1 MKDDLS
7 GPTRMT
13 LPSRGSLLVAL
24 VGSVAVLSL
33 AGCTTAPPLSPS
45 GSHIGTE
52 PAKASAPVA
61 SIPQPVDIPASLPKP
76 KAVPRQET
84 YSVVVNNVKV
94 QELLFALARDAKINV
109 DVHPGLNGTVT
120 LNAIDQ
126 TLPQLLSRIARQV
139 DMRYEIDGPNLIVM
153 PDSPFLRTYRVDYVN
168 LARDTTGSVSINTQ
182 ITSSGG
188 GSSSSGSG
196 SVGGSALGGSNNS
209 TTEVRNTGRNRFWE
223 SIEKNIKDIL
233 RETDKILPEGSSETV
248 IENDDVQTTTGTG
261 AQPGSTSGRRQAA
274 PTSLAASPNAAMLQ
288 TSGTQIVRRTTF
300 REAAS
305 VIVNPETGIVTV
317 RATGRQHEK
326 VHEFIDQVMMSAKRQ
341 VLIEATIAEVTL
353 GNGYQQGID
362 WSRLRPD
369 GSGFGIASAQL
380 GANPTTSITPFVI
393 NYSTAGKTL
402 NVLSSINLLER
413 FGTVKVLSS
422 PKLSVL
428 NNQTALLKVVDNIVY
443 FEVKADTTTTAN
455 VGTTTAF
462 TTTPRSVSVG
472 LVMSVTPQI
481 SDNDSIV
488 LNVRPTISRVTALAR
503 DPNPSIPASIPNNVP
518 QIQTRELESILRVS
532 NGDIAVLGGLMEDRI
547 DYKTGRVPILGA
559 IPAFGEVLTSRDNAV
574 QKTELVIFLRP
585 IVIRDPSLDGD
596 YRGYR
601 DRLPSSDYFRNNPN
615 PPLPQWELGTK

>member
-1 MKDDLS
+1 
-7 GPTRMT
+7 MT
-13 LPSRGSLLVAL
+13 LPSRGSLLAAL
-24 VGSVAVLSL
+24 VGIVAVLSL

-52 PAKASAPVA
+52 PARPSAPVA
-61 SIPQPVDIPASLPKP
+61 SIPQPVDIPATLPKP

-94 QELLFALARDAKINV
+94 QELLFALARDARINV

-139 DMRYEIDGPNLIVM
+139 DMRYEIDGPNLVVM

-182 ITSSGG
+182 ITSGGG

-196 SVGGSALGGSNNS
+196 SVGVSALGGSNNS

-223 SIEKNIKDIL
+223 SLEKNIKDIL

-248 IENDDVQTTTGTG
+248 IENEDLQTTTGTG
-261 AQPGSTSGRRQAA
+261 AQPGGTSGRRQAA
-274 PTSLAASPNAAMLQ
+274 PTGLAASPNAATLQ
-288 TSGTQIVRRTTF
+288 TTGTQIVRRTTF

-317 RATGRQHEK
+317 RATARQHEK

-380 GANPTTSITPFVI
+380 GANPTSNITPFVI

-481 SDNDSIV
+481 SDNDNIV

-518 QIQTRELESILRVS
+518 QIQTRELESVLRVS

-559 IPAFGEVLTSRDNAV
+559 IPAFGEALTSRDNAV

>member
-1 MKDDLS
+1 
-7 GPTRMT
+7 MT
-13 LPSRGSLLVAL
+13 QQSIRVLPARLFVCAM
-24 VGSVAVLSL
+24 AVSL
-33 AGCTTAPPLSPS
+33 AGCTTAPPLTPS
-45 GSHIGTE
+45 STHIGTE
-52 PAKASAPVA
+52 PPRPSTSAA
-61 SIPQPVDIPASLPKP
+61 SIPKPVDVPAALPKP
-76 KAVPRQET
+76 KAIPRQET

-139 DMRYEIDGPNLIVM
+139 DMRYEIDGPNLVVM

-182 ITSSGG
+182 ITSGGSG
-188 GSSSSGSG
+188 GSSSSGG
-196 SVGGSALGGSNNS
+196 ATVGGSALGGSNNS

-223 SIEKNIKDIL
+223 SLEKNIKDIL

-248 IENDDVQTTTGTG
+248 IENEDVQTTTGTG
-261 AQPGSTSGRRQAA
+261 AQTGGTPGRRQAA
-274 PTSLAASPNAAMLQ
+274 PSNLAASPNAAMLQ
-288 TSGTQIVRRTTF
+288 TTGTQIVRRTTF

-326 VHEFIDQVMMSAKRQ
+326 VQDFIDQVMTSAKRQ

-369 GSGFGIASAQL
+369 GSGFGISPAQL
-380 GANPTTSITPFVI
+380 GANPTSSITPFVI

-402 NVLSSINLLER
+402 NVLSTINLLER

-481 SDNDSIV
+481 SENDNIV

-518 QIQTRELESILRVS
+518 QIQTRELESVLRVS

-559 IPAFGEVLTSRDNAV
+559 VPLLGEALTSRDNAV

-596 YRGYR
+596 YRSYR
-601 DRLPSSDYFRNNPN
+601 DRLPSSDYFRSNPN
-615 PPLPQWELGTK
+615 PPLPQWDLGSK

>member
-1 MKDDLS
+1 M
-7 GPTRMT
+7 
-13 LPSRGSLLVAL
+13 V
-24 VGSVAVLSL
+24 VSL

-45 GSHIGTE
+45 SSHIGTE
-52 PAKASAPVA
+52 TAKPSAPAA
-61 SIPQPVDIPASLPKP
+61 SIPQPVDIPAALPKP

-139 DMRYEIDGPNLIVM
+139 DMRYEIDGPNLVVM

-182 ITSSGG
+182 ITSGGG
-188 GSSSSGSG
+188 GSSGSG
-196 SVGGSALGGSNNS
+196 GGNVGGSALGGSNNS
-209 TTEVRNTGRNRFWE
+209 TTEVRNIGRNRFWE
-223 SIEKNIKDIL
+223 SLEKNIKDIL

-248 IENDDVQTTTGTG
+248 IENEDVQTTTGTG
-261 AQPGSTSGRRQAA
+261 APAGATSGRRQAA

-288 TSGTQIVRRTTF
+288 TTGTQIVRRTTF

-305 VIVNPETGIVTV
+305 VIANPESGIVTV

-326 VHEFIDQVMMSAKRQ
+326 VQEFIDQVMTSAKRQ

-380 GANPTTSITPFVI
+380 GANPTSNITPFVL

-402 NVLSSINLLER
+402 NVLSTINLLER

-422 PKLSVL
+422 PKISVL

-481 SDNDSIV
+481 SENDNIV
-488 LNVRPTISRVTALAR
+488 LNVRPTVSRVTALAR

-532 NGDIAVLGGLMEDRI
+532 NGDVAVLGGLMEDRI

-559 IPAFGEVLTSRDNAV
+559 IPVLGEALTSRDNAV

-585 IVIRDPSLDGD
+585 IVIRDPSLEGD

-601 DRLPSSDYFRNNPN
+601 DRLPSMDYFRNNPN

>member
-1 MKDDLS
+1 
-7 GPTRMT
+7 MT
-13 LPSRGSLLVAL
+13 LPPGGSLLAAL
-24 VGSVAVLSL
+24 VGSMAVLSL

-45 GSHIGTE
+45 SSHIGTE
-52 PAKASAPVA
+52 PARASAPVA

-94 QELLFALARDAKINV
+94 QELLFALARDARINV

-139 DMRYEIDGPNLIVM
+139 DMRYEIDGPNLVVM

-196 SVGGSALGGSNNS
+196 GVGASALGGSNNS

-223 SIEKNIKDIL
+223 SLEKNIKDIL

-248 IENDDVQTTTGTG
+248 IENEDVQTTTGTG
-261 AQPGSTSGRRQAA
+261 AQPGGTSGRRQAA
-274 PTSLAASPNAAMLQ
+274 PTNLAASPNAAMLQ
-288 TSGTQIVRRTTF
+288 TTGTQIVRRTTF

-380 GANPTTSITPFVI
+380 GANPTSNITPFVL

-402 NVLSSINLLER
+402 NVLSTINLLER

-481 SDNDSIV
+481 SDNDNIV

-518 QIQTRELESILRVS
+518 QIQTRELESVLRVS

-559 IPAFGEVLTSRDNAV
+559 IPALGEALTSRDNAV

-601 DRLPSSDYFRNNPN
+601 DRLPSPDYFRNNPN
-615 PPLPQWELGTK
+615 PPLPQWELGTR

>member
-1 MKDDLS
+1 
-7 GPTRMT
+7 MT

-24 VGSVAVLSL
+24 VGSMAVLSL
-33 AGCTTAPPLSPS
+33 AGCTTAPPLIPS

-52 PAKASAPVA
+52 PARPSAPVA

-139 DMRYEIDGPNLIVM
+139 DMRYEIDGPNLVVM

-196 SVGGSALGGSNNS
+196 GVGASALGGSNNS

-223 SIEKNIKDIL
+223 SLEKNIKDIL

-248 IENDDVQTTTGTG
+248 IENEDVQTTTGTG
-261 AQPGSTSGRRQAA
+261 AQPGGTSGRRQAA
-274 PTSLAASPNAAMLQ
+274 PTNLAASPNAAMLQ
-288 TSGTQIVRRTTF
+288 TTGTQIVRRTTF

-380 GANPTTSITPFVI
+380 GANPTSNITPFVI

-481 SDNDSIV
+481 SDNDNIV

-518 QIQTRELESILRVS
+518 QIQTRELESVLRVS

-559 IPAFGEVLTSRDNAV
+559 IPAFGEALTSRDNAV

-615 PPLPQWELGTK
+615 PPLPQWELGTR

>member
-1 MKDDLS
+1 
-7 GPTRMT
+7 MT
-13 LPSRGSLLVAL
+13 LPPRGSLLVAL
-24 VGSVAVLSL
+24 VGSTAVLSL

-45 GSHIGTE
+45 SSHIGTE
-52 PAKASAPVA
+52 PARASAPVA

-94 QELLFALARDAKINV
+94 QELLFALARDARINV

-139 DMRYEIDGPNLIVM
+139 DMRYEIDGPNLVVM

-182 ITSSGG
+182 ITSSSG

-196 SVGGSALGGSNNS
+196 GVGASALGGSNNS

-223 SIEKNIKDIL
+223 SLEKNIKDIL

-248 IENDDVQTTTGTG
+248 IENEDVQTTTGTG
-261 AQPGSTSGRRQAA
+261 AQPGGTSGRRQAA
-274 PTSLAASPNAAMLQ
+274 PTNLAASPNAAMLQ
-288 TSGTQIVRRTTF
+288 TTGTQIVRRTTF

-380 GANPTTSITPFVI
+380 GANPTSNITPFVL

-402 NVLSSINLLER
+402 NVLSTINLLER

-481 SDNDSIV
+481 SDNDNIV

-518 QIQTRELESILRVS
+518 QIQTRELESVLRVS

-559 IPAFGEVLTSRDNAV
+559 IPALGEALTSRDNAV

-601 DRLPSSDYFRNNPN
+601 DRLPSPDYFRNNPN
-615 PPLPQWELGTK
+615 PPLPQWELGTR

>member
-1 MKDDLS
+1 
-7 GPTRMT
+7 MT
-13 LPSRGSLLVAL
+13 LPSRGSLLAAL
-24 VGSVAVLSL
+24 VGIVAVLSL

-52 PAKASAPVA
+52 PARPSAPVA
-61 SIPQPVDIPASLPKP
+61 SIPQPVDIPATLPKP

-94 QELLFALARDAKINV
+94 QELLFALARDARINV

-139 DMRYEIDGPNLIVM
+139 DMRYEIDGPNLVVM

-182 ITSSGG
+182 ITSGGG

-196 SVGGSALGGSNNS
+196 SVGVSALGGSNNS

-223 SIEKNIKDIL
+223 SLEKNIKDIL

-248 IENDDVQTTTGTG
+248 IENEDLQTTTGTG
-261 AQPGSTSGRRQAA
+261 AQPGGTSGRRQAA
-274 PTSLAASPNAAMLQ
+274 PTGLAASPNAATLQ
-288 TSGTQIVRRTTF
+288 TTGTQIVRRTTF

-317 RATGRQHEK
+317 RATARQHEK

-380 GANPTTSITPFVI
+380 GANPTSNITPFVI

-428 NNQTALLKVVDNIVY
+428 NNQTALLKVVNNIVY

-481 SDNDSIV
+481 SDNDNIV

-518 QIQTRELESILRVS
+518 QIQTRELESVLRVS

-559 IPAFGEVLTSRDNAV
+559 IPAFGEALTSRDNAV